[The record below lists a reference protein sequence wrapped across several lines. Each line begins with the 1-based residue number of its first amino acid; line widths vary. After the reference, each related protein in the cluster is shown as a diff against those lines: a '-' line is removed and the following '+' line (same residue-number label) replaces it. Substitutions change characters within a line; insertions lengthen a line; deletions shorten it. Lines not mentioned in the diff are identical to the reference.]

1 MIRLIEKLEQELSDL
16 RSEVLVLRLEVQR
29 LNGTFRSTGIKAM
42 TENDARRV
50 VFGDLANVPV
60 KDAAEKLGLS
70 YGQVY
75 SAKNGYTFKTVYAE
89 KLGAIESVTRS

>member
-1 MIRLIEKLEQELSDL
+1 MIRLIEKLEQELSQL
-16 RSEVLVLRLEVQR
+16 RSEVLMIRLEVQR
-29 LNGTFRSTGIKAM
+29 LKETHRTEIKAM

-50 VFGDLANVPV
+50 VFGDLANATV

-75 SAKNGYTFKTVYAE
+75 SAKNGYTFKSVYAE

>member
-1 MIRLIEKLEQELSDL
+1 MVDILGNLEREMSEL

-29 LNGTFRSTGIKAM
+29 LKSISIKSDIKAM

-50 VFGDLANVPV
+50 VFGDLANAPV
-60 KDAAEKLGLS
+60 KEAAEKLGLS

-75 SAKNGYTFKTVYAE
+75 SAKNGYTFKSVYAE
-89 KLGAIESVTRS
+89 KLNS